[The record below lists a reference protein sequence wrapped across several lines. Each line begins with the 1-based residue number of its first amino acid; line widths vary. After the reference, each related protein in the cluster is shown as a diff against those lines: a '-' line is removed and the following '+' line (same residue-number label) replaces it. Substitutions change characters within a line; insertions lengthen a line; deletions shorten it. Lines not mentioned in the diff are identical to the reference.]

1 MDLPHHLRRPRHI
14 DEAGAATP
22 LVVRSGGKYRMDA
35 TWRAE
40 AAAREGM
47 AEGAHLHV
55 RASDPL
61 RCGSKMCIQVLT
73 RDGKSASVI
82 VGYGR
87 GLRGCCLPG
96 GIFASSQGF
105 CFASLEGVSPM
116 VSVRRGWAVVSMLA
130 LVGGMLSGCA
140 SWRRE
145 GVSPEVVDTLKAD
158 LARTERRVAA
168 LGAEL
173 SALKRAPGPAPA
185 ASVAGGMLVMDRSNP
200 SDVLAGKEFSYD
212 IKVTNRGP
220 NRLADV
226 GIMEH
231 LPDGFT
237 VIGTEPR
244 AVSVAK
250 GVATWALGTLGA
262 RESKVIKVTGMV
274 EKPGTRRH
282 CAVATYREP
291 ACVDIAAIQ
300 PALKLMKTAPANA
313 LLCDPIPYKVV
324 VSNVG
329 TGTAREV
336 RVQEELPPDM
346 KTADGRSSVMMDAG
360 DLEEG
365 QSRSFEFQV
374 KAARTGEFTNTA
386 LAMSAGGLRAA
397 AAAKTM
403 VRRPSLALVKSGPE
417 LRYVGTSITYELTVT
432 NNGDWVAKDTV
443 LEDPVPAN
451 TSFVS
456 ATAGGQMRRGKVTW
470 NVGDLEPGASRT
482 MSVNLKAEKI
492 GTAVQRA
499 TANAYCAVAAVAS
512 AETAIRGISAILLEV
527 IDVEDPIAVG
537 STETYVIKVTNQGS
551 AAGTNISISCTLEEE
566 MEYVSSTGP
575 TEATARQNVITFRP
589 LPTLGP
595 KEEASWRVT
604 ARALG
609 AGDVRFQVTMT
620 SDQLERPVSET
631 EATNLY
637 E

>member
-1 MDLPHHLRRPRHI
+1 
-14 DEAGAATP
+14 
-22 LVVRSGGKYRMDA
+22 
-35 TWRAE
+35 
-40 AAAREGM
+40 
-47 AEGAHLHV
+47 
-55 RASDPL
+55 
-61 RCGSKMCIQVLT
+61 
-73 RDGKSASVI
+73 VI
-82 VGYGR
+82 
-87 GLRGCCLPG
+87 
-96 GIFASSQGF
+96 
-105 CFASLEGVSPM
+105 
-116 VSVRRGWAVVSMLA
+116 SVRRGWAVVSMLA
-130 LVGGMLSGCA
+130 LVGAMLSGCA

-145 GVSPEVVDTLKAD
+145 GVSPDVVDTLKAD

-173 SALKRAPGPAPA
+173 SALKRAPRPAPA
-185 ASVAGGMLVMDRSNP
+185 ASVAAGMLAMERSNP

-212 IKVTNRGP
+212 IKVTNRGT

-231 LPDGFT
+231 LPDGFR
-237 VIGTEPR
+237 VVGTEPR
-244 AVSVAK
+244 AVSVAE

-262 RESKVIKVTGMV
+262 GESKVIKVTGMV

-300 PALKLMKTAPANA
+300 PALKLVKTAPATA
-313 LLCDPIPYKVV
+313 LLCDPIPCKVV

-346 KTADGRSSVMMDAG
+346 KTADGRSSVVMDAG

-365 QSRSFEFQV
+365 QSRSFEFQL

-386 LAMSAGGLRAA
+386 VAMSAGGLRAE

-403 VRRPSLALVKSGPE
+403 VRRPSLALVKSGPK
-417 LRYVGTSITYELTVT
+417 LRYVGTSIAYELTVT
-432 NNGDWVAKDTV
+432 NSGDWVAKDTV
-443 LEDPVPAN
+443 VEDSVPEN

-456 ATAGGQMRRGKVTW
+456 ATAGGQMRRGKVIW
-470 NVGDLEPGASRT
+470 NVGDLEPGASRA

-492 GTAVQRA
+492 GTAAQRA
-499 TANAYCAVAAVAS
+499 TANAHCAAAAVAS
-512 AETAIRGISAILLEV
+512 AETTIRGIPAILLEV

-537 STETYVIKVTNQGS
+537 STETYVIKVTNQGT
-551 AAGTNISISCTLEEE
+551 AAGTNIGISCTLEEE
-566 MEYVSSTGP
+566 MEYVSGTGP

-589 LPTLGP
+589 LPSLGS

-604 ARALG
+604 ARALK
-609 AGDVRFQVTMT
+609 AGDVRFHVTMT

-631 EATNLY
+631 EATRLY